1 MACGAW
7 SESPLSFVFMVG
19 ENHRELF
26 ADRLRSLRNVGGFSI
41 EEASGRGEVSA
52 NFWGAVE
59 RNEQEPCLDIIM
71 GFAKGLGIPAA
82 ALFSFHEQRDQDETR
97 KNLDTLLDLCSPKE
111 LQLLHQIANLI
122 HKSNREGNS

>member
-1 MACGAW
+1 
-7 SESPLSFVFMVG
+7 MVG

-26 ADRLRSLRNVGGFSI
+26 ADRLRSLRNVEGFSI

-59 RNEQEPCLDIIM
+59 RNEQEPCLDVIM

-82 ALFSFHEQRDQDETR
+82 VLFSFHEQRDQDETR

-111 LQLLHQIANLI
+111 IQLLHQIANLI
-122 HKSNREGNS
+122 HTSNRESNS

>member
-1 MACGAW
+1 
-7 SESPLSFVFMVG
+7 MVG

-41 EEASGRGEVSA
+41 EEASDRGEVSA

-71 GFAKGLGIPAA
+71 GFAKGLGVSAA
-82 ALFSFHEQRDQDETR
+82 VLFTFHEQRDQDETR
-97 KNLDTLLDLCSPKE
+97 RNLDTLLDLCSPKE

-122 HKSNREGNS
+122 HKSNRENNS

>member
-1 MACGAW
+1 MACGARL
-7 SESPLSFVFMVG
+7 ESPLSFAFMAS

-26 ADRLRSLRNVGGFSI
+26 ADRLRSLRNAEGYSI

-71 GFAKGLGIPAA
+71 GFAKGLGVPAA
-82 ALFSFHEQRDQDETR
+82 VLFTFHEERGQDETR
-97 KNLDTLLDLCSPKE
+97 KNLDTLLDLCNPRE
-111 LQLLHQIANLI
+111 VQLLDQIANLI
-122 HKSNREGNS
+122 FKSNRQSNS